1 MPDTQANRPTRRGSR
16 GRARPLSLCFVPGW
30 RALRV
35 IHRPPQYRLDVVR
48 CDCQCSGMTE
58 TAKKLLETLYA
69 LPEPE
74 RQEVAREILRR
85 TVLAEHG
92 WLEDAELVALADEV
106 FRELDHAEE
115 PR

>member
-1 MPDTQANRPTRRGSR
+1 MAKRLLDT
-16 GRARPLSLCFVPGW
+16 F
-30 RALRV
+30 
-35 IHRPPQYRLDVVR
+35 D
-48 CDCQCSGMTE
+48 
-58 TAKKLLETLYA
+58 A

-85 TVLAEHG
+85 TALAVHG
-92 WLEDAELVALADEV
+92 SPEEAELVALADEV

>member
-1 MPDTQANRPTRRGSR
+1 
-16 GRARPLSLCFVPGW
+16 
-30 RALRV
+30 
-35 IHRPPQYRLDVVR
+35 
-48 CDCQCSGMTE
+48 MTE
-58 TAKKLLETLYA
+58 TAKRLLDTFNA

-85 TVLAEHG
+85 TAVAEHG
-92 WLEDAELVALADEV
+92 SLEDAELVAFADEV

>member
-1 MPDTQANRPTRRGSR
+1 
-16 GRARPLSLCFVPGW
+16 
-30 RALRV
+30 
-35 IHRPPQYRLDVVR
+35 
-48 CDCQCSGMTE
+48 MTE
-58 TAKKLLETLYA
+58 TAKKLLETFDA

-85 TVLAEHG
+85 TALAEHG